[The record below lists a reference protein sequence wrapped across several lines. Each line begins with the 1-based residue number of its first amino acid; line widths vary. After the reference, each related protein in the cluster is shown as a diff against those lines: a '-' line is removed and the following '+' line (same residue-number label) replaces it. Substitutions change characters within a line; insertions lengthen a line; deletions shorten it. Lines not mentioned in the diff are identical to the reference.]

1 MKQYHE
7 VRINIQF
14 TDARNCYWGTG
25 RFANEMPQLRAA
37 SLYVDYI
44 YLDTDERRRFAQV
57 SHEYLIEQLQFTGV
71 ETIAATG
78 TSKVRLNFNHP
89 CKELI
94 WAFTLDKH
102 VSGREYVTWAM
113 DGDWEA
119 AKTRFAAIVWLAA
132 HKAADG
138 KVASVNAAD
147 DTLNYTMVAA
157 GNTLATLAA
166 KVEAI
171 IAGPLIIV
179 NNNNGPTIKN
189 VQVLSHEL
197 TIADMSTSFAD
208 LTAGA
213 NAGALAVLNANK
225 VVARDYCNHGSE
237 IDGSGNPCTS
247 VNLQLNGHDRF
258 ATRDGNYFNYVQP
271 YQHHSNTP
279 SDGVCV
285 YSFALKPEEHQP
297 SGSCNMS
304 RIDNATLSLTV
315 GGGSSSYFTNYVG
328 GANSNTTVNIY
339 ATNYNVLRIMSGM
352 GGVAYS
358 N

>member
-1 MKQYHE
+1 M
-7 VRINIQF
+7 I
-14 TDARNCYWGTG
+14 
-25 RFANEMPQLRAA
+25 
-37 SLYVDYI
+37 
-44 YLDTDERRRFAQV
+44 
-57 SHEYLIEQLQFTGV
+57 
-71 ETIAATG
+71 
-78 TSKVRLNFNHP
+78 
-89 CKELI
+89 
-94 WAFTLDKH
+94 
-102 VSGREYVTWAM
+102 
-113 DGDWEA
+113 
-119 AKTRFAAIVWLAA
+119 
-132 HKAADG
+132 
-138 KVASVNAAD
+138 
-147 DTLNYTMVAA
+147 
-157 GNTLATLAA
+157 
-166 KVEAI
+166 
-171 IAGPLIIV
+171 
-179 NNNNGPTIKN
+179 
-189 VQVLSHEL
+189 
-197 TIADMSTSFAD
+197 
-208 LTAGA
+208 
-213 NAGALAVLNANK
+213 ANK